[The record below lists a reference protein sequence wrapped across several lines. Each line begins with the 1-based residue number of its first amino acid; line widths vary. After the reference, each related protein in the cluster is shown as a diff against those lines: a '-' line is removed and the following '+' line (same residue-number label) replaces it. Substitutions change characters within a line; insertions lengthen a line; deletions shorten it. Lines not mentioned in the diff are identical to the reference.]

1 MHNWLNYLLFGSK
14 SGRVS
19 PSRGRLDPAKLDQ
32 AGRLLKSMSGTIIRF
47 LQLAQEQA
55 LNVPSL
61 QPAYFR
67 TELKKTIR
75 HYHDELSPEDET
87 ALGKKT
93 LRLIRGQHER
103 EKEYRRDREE
113 ELRAIISFIT
123 TEIEGTAAEGESFSK
138 EMSATLGELESAVE
152 IDDVRQ
158 VRERIAQHVGQIAHH
173 VELKLRRE
181 EDRIHNLEEQV
192 ELLSAKTDLT
202 SASDSTDDLTALY
215 SREAFD
221 REIRSEV
228 SLAKRLRRPL
238 ALVLFDLDRFELAN
252 ETFGQEICDQV
263 LMQMAERLIREFFRK
278 NDFLARY
285 GGEEFAVILPDE
297 KVPAAT
303 KAAERLR
310 EGLLS
315 RPICI
320 EDREITLTLSAGVT
334 QYIPGESGEEFVAR
348 AEQALQR
355 AKEAGYNRVIASAA

>member
-1 MHNWLNYLLFGSK
+1 MHKWLNYLLFGSK
-14 SGRVS
+14 AGRVS
-19 PSRGRLDPAKLDQ
+19 PSRGRIDPKKLDQ
-32 AGRLLKSMSGTIIRF
+32 AGRLLKSMSGTIVRF
-47 LQLAQEQA
+47 LQAAQEQV

-67 TELKKTIR
+67 KELQKAIR
-75 HYHDELSPEDET
+75 RYQGELSPEDEA

-93 LRLIRGQHER
+93 MRLIMGQHER
-103 EKEYRRDREE
+103 EREYLSDREE

-152 IDDVRQ
+152 IEDVRQ
-158 VRERIAQHVGQIAHH
+158 VRERIAQHVGQIAQH

-181 EDRIHNLEEQV
+181 EDRIQNLEEQV

-202 SASDSTDDLTALY
+202 SATEHTDELTALY

-238 ALVLFDLDRFELAN
+238 TLILFDLDRFELAN
-252 ETFGQEICDQV
+252 ETFGQEACDQV

-297 KVPAAT
+297 KVAAAT

-310 EGLLS
+310 EGLLN
-315 RPICI
+315 RPIAI
-320 EDREITLTLSAGVT
+320 DDREITLTISAGVT
-334 QYIPGESGEEFVAR
+334 QYVPGESGEQFVAR
-348 AEQALQR
+348 AEEALGR
-355 AKEAGYNRVIASAA
+355 AKDAGYNRVIASAA